1 MRTSLWSPMILV
13 QSQRGQVQ
21 RQLFLI
27 ANGGFEHETF
37 QKRLGCVLLD
47 PVAGFQHQFTHFH
60 SGGADSLAIAAIQAV
75 IHVPGEFVGGSQSS
89 IDHRLDH
96 GHPTSG

>member
-1 MRTSLWSPMILV
+1 MILV
-13 QSQRGQVQ
+13 QSQRGKIE

-27 ANGGFEHETF
+27 ANGGFENETL
-37 QKRLGCVLLD
+37 QKRLGSVLLD
-47 PVAGFQHQFTHFH
+47 SVAGFQHQFTDFH
-60 SGGADSLAIAAIQAV
+60 SGRADSLAIAAIQAV
-75 IHVPGEFVGGSQSS
+75 IHVLGEFFGGRQSS